1 MKPENHIA
9 ASLAGIPVYFLT
21 GSMEFA
27 LWFSF
32 AEVATDIDHVI
43 DYVIINKNS
52 FNPSAFLKQGTFA
65 QEKYI
70 VFLLHS
76 YEFIAI
82 LAFLAFRFKCISLL
96 GASTGMA
103 FHLLLDEI
111 GNRLPSAS
119 HRIKAPF
126 YFFTY
131 RLWHRFKVK
140 CTTSAKSG
148 HKAIKQES
156 SALHKT

>member
-1 MKPENHIA
+1 MRPESHIV
-9 ASLAGIPVYFLT
+9 ASLGGIPAYFLT

-32 AEVATDIDHVI
+32 AEVAIDIDHVI
-43 DYVIINKNS
+43 DYVVINKNP
-52 FNPSAFLKQGTFA
+52 FKLSAFLKQGAIT
-65 QEKYI
+65 QGKYI
-70 VFLLHS
+70 VLFLHS

-82 LAFLAFRFKCISLL
+82 LAFLAFQFKRVSLS
-96 GASTGMA
+96 GVSAGMA

-111 GNRLPSAS
+111 GNRLPSVR

-131 RLWHRFKVK
+131 RLWRRFEVNDIMRR
-140 CTTSAKSG
+140 TY
-148 HKAIKQES
+148 
-156 SALHKT
+156 